1 MLDKQLI
8 FVAGLGST
16 GSSAICDIIE
26 EHTGVYVPKEEWR
39 IWVDPYCLIELA
51 KKLES
56 SHSIFTLTTAIS
68 DFEKTLDAICG
79 RSFGRYATLNLGKD
93 LSKCIASIKVDVI
106 NSIATKRYSGLWYGN
121 MDLIRAKLNFVLSR
135 CFWKSAAVNKHMWL
149 CNSAGALSDPYRLC
163 GKIVEK
169 HLGEMAKTKGFSAIA
184 INENFSILFSDEIF
198 KMHPESKILVAI
210 RCPLDVYSD
219 SKRVGWLAMPY
230 EIDSFIQWQN
240 EMVNQLIAA
249 KNKFPDR
256 ILVLA
261 FEDLVSKYD
270 QSVMMI
276 QKFLD
281 LSTDV
286 HKKKTHFIPEI
297 SSKNIGQWRKNDP
310 WLDSYKDKFN
320 FYKYRER
327 GLI

>member
-1 MLDKQLI
+1 MLDRQLI

-26 EHTGVYVPKEEWR
+26 EHAGIYVPKEEWR

-56 SHSIFTLTTAIS
+56 SHSLFTLSTAIA
-68 DFEKTLDAICG
+68 DFEKTIDAISG

-93 LSKCIASIKVDVI
+93 LSKCITSIKVDVI
-106 NSIATKRYSGLWYGN
+106 NSITSKRYSGLWYGN

-135 CFWKSAAVNKHMWL
+135 RFWKSGAVNKNMWL
-149 CNSAGALSDPYRLC
+149 CNSEVISSDPYRLC

-169 HLGEMAKTKGFSAIA
+169 HLREMGKAKGFSAVA

-198 KMHPESKILVAI
+198 KMHPDSKIIVAI

-240 EMVNQLIAA
+240 EMINQLVAA

-256 ILVLA
+256 IVVVA
-261 FEDLVSKYD
+261 FEDLVFKYE
-270 QSVMMI
+270 QSIKKI
-276 QKFLD
+276 QNFLD
-281 LSTDV
+281 LNADA
-286 HKKKTHFIPEI
+286 HRKNTHFIPDV
-297 SSKNIGQWRKNDP
+297 SSKNIGQWKKNDP
-310 WLDSYKDKFN
+310 WLDIYKDKFD